1 MDAGAIVHCQSA
13 GTDTDKVQHHADST
27 VSVYFMSGDTG
38 HCGPSEAFQDAA
50 DFVHEVKMCLRKTHG
65 LPYYRTSLLQVGRG
79 GGGGLLEGSSWDA
92 LGRPC
97 ELQAVVKQPE
107 PGPFPLDD
115 FRASVKP
122 HLLQDLLAK
131 GLDPNVTDEHGKT
144 LSHHVLES
152 SLSIPACLMFAKS
165 PEQIR
170 HMILTADTRKVTML
184 QQLWLAC
191 ADFTIA
197 DKGGKTALELAAD
210 SSSEVRKFCAMHCIP
225 ST

>member
-1 MDAGAIVHCQSA
+1 MDAGAIVHCQSE
-13 GTDTDKVQHHADST
+13 GTDADKVKHHADST
-27 VSVYFMSGDTG
+27 VSVYLMSGDTG

-50 DFVHEVKMCLRKTHG
+50 DFVHEVKMRLRKTHG

-79 GGGGLLEGSSWDA
+79 LLPEGSSWDA

-97 ELQAVVKQPE
+97 ELQAVVGQ
-107 PGPFPLDD
+107 PGPVPLADLD
-115 FRASVKP
+115 LRASVKP

-210 SSSEVRKFCAMHCIP
+210 SSSEVRKFCTTHCIP